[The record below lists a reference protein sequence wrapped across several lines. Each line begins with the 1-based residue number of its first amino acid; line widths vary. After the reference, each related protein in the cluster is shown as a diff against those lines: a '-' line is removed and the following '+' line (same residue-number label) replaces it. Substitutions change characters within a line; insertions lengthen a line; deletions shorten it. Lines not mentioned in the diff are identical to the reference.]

1 MRLRPAR
8 IEELDVL
15 SALCLRSKAV
25 WGYDKAFMAACR
37 DELTLTPADLN
48 ETEVAVAEIDG
59 NVLGVVQV
67 SCEGAEAVLEKLFVE
82 PDQLLAGA
90 GARLFSWAVGKAR
103 ELGAASLVI
112 DADPGAAAFYRRMGA
127 KDDGEAPSE
136 SIPGR
141 MLPRLRFAL

>member
-8 IEELDVL
+8 VEELVTL

-25 WGYDKAFMAACR
+25 WGYDKSFLAACR
-37 DELTLTPADLN
+37 AELTLTPDDLQ
-48 ETEVAVAEIDG
+48 ETHVTVAEIDG

-67 SCEGAEAVLEKLFVE
+67 SCDGDDAILEKLFVE

-90 GARLFSWAVGKAR
+90 GARLFSWAAGKAR
-103 ELGAASLVI
+103 ELGAKRMVI

-127 KDDGEAPSE
+127 RDDGVVKSE
-136 SIPGR
+136 SIPNR
-141 MLPRLRFAL
+141 VLPRLRLDL

>member
-8 IEELDVL
+8 ADELAFL

-25 WGYDKAFMAACR
+25 WGYDKAFMSACR
-37 DELTLTPADLN
+37 EELTLTPGDLE
-48 ETEVAVAEIDG
+48 ETAIAVAEIDG
-59 NVLGVVQV
+59 NVLGLAQV
-67 SCEGAEAVLEKLFVE
+67 SCEGDEAVLEKLFVE

-90 GARLFSWAVGKAR
+90 GACLFSWAAGKAR
-103 ELGAASLVI
+103 ELGAKTMVI

-127 KDDGEAPSE
+127 TDDGVAKSQ

-141 MLPRLRFAL
+141 ILPRLRFAL

>member
-8 IEELDVL
+8 VDELAQL

-25 WGYDKAFMAACR
+25 WGYDNAFMDACR
-37 DELTLTPADLN
+37 AELTLAPSDLD
-48 ETEVAVAEIDG
+48 ETHITVAEIDG
-59 NVLGVVQV
+59 NVLGLAQV
-67 SCEGAEAVLEKLFVE
+67 SCKGTDAVLEKLFVE

-127 KDDGEAPSE
+127 KDDGLAPSE

-141 MLPRLRFAL
+141 MLPRLRLAL

>member
-8 IEELDVL
+8 VDELAHL

-25 WGYDKAFMAACR
+25 WGYNDAFLKACR
-37 DELTLTPADLN
+37 AELTLTPQDLQ
-48 ETEVAVAEIDG
+48 ETHVSVAEIDG
-59 NVLGVVQV
+59 NVLGVAQV
-67 SCEGAEAVLEKLFVE
+67 SCDGAEAVLEKLFVE

-103 ELGAASLVI
+103 ELGAKSMVI

-127 KDDGEAPSE
+127 RDDGVAKSE

-141 MLPRLRFAL
+141 TLPRLRLDI